1 MFFGLHLGDSL
12 RVKARRR
19 VAGGVSESF
28 QISFT
33 ERHPMTLKLCGFAV
47 SNYYNKLK
55 IQLLEKE
62 VAFEED
68 LVWVNPVDPATLT
81 RSPMGKVP
89 FLETPHGCIS
99 ESHVCAEYIEQA
111 YPHHPLM
118 PADPFAAAKVRE
130 LISYLELHIELVARQ
145 LYPQAFFGG
154 KVDEATQERVR
165 KQLVKGVAG
174 FAKLAKFSPFVAGDT
189 FTLADC
195 SAIVHLPLASIASKS
210 VLGED
215 LLAGLPVKEYGKQ
228 MAERASVQK
237 VNADRKVGSEQ
248 MAARYAQLKS

>member
-1 MFFGLHLGDSL
+1 
-12 RVKARRR
+12 
-19 VAGGVSESF
+19 
-28 QISFT
+28 
-33 ERHPMTLKLCGFAV
+33 MTLKLCGFSV

-55 IQLLEKE
+55 IQLLEKG

-68 LVWVNPVDPATLT
+68 LVWVNPIDPATLL

-89 FLETPHGCIS
+89 FLETPQGCIT
-99 ESHVCAEYIEQA
+99 ESAVCAEYIEQA
-111 YPHHPLM
+111 YPQHPLL
-118 PADPFAAAKVRE
+118 PADPMSAAKVRE
-130 LISYLELHIELVARQ
+130 LITYLELHIELVARD

-154 KVDEATQERVR
+154 KVSEGTQERVR
-165 KQLVKGVAG
+165 KQLAKGVEG
-174 FAKLAKFSPFVAGDT
+174 FTQLAKFSPYVAGDT

-195 SAIVHLPLASIASKS
+195 SAIVHLPLASLASKL

-237 VNADRKVGSEQ
+237 VNADRKEGTAL
-248 MAARYAQLKS
+248 MAARYAKLKSGG

>member
-1 MFFGLHLGDSL
+1 
-12 RVKARRR
+12 
-19 VAGGVSESF
+19 
-28 QISFT
+28 
-33 ERHPMTLKLCGFAV
+33 MTLKLCGFAV

-55 IQLLEKE
+55 IQLLEKG

-68 LVWVNPVDPATLT
+68 LVWVNPVDPATLL

-89 FLETPHGCIS
+89 FLETPEGCIT
-99 ESHVCAEYIEQA
+99 ESAVCAEYIEQA
-111 YPHHPLM
+111 YPQHPLL
-118 PADPFAAAKVRE
+118 PTDPMAAAKVRE
-130 LISYLELHIELVARQ
+130 LITYLELHIELVARE

-154 KVDEATQERVR
+154 KVSEATQERVR
-165 KQLVKGVAG
+165 KQLAKGVEG
-174 FAKLAKFSPFVAGDT
+174 FTKLAKFSPFVAGDT

-195 SAIVHLPLASIASKS
+195 SAIVHLPLASMASKL

-237 VNADRKVGSEQ
+237 VNADRKEGSAL
-248 MAARYAQLKS
+248 MAERYAKLKAGG

>member
-1 MFFGLHLGDSL
+1 
-12 RVKARRR
+12 
-19 VAGGVSESF
+19 
-28 QISFT
+28 
-33 ERHPMTLKLCGFAV
+33 MTLKLCGFSV

-55 IQLLEKE
+55 IQLLEKG

-68 LVWVNPVDPATLT
+68 LVWVNPIDPATLL

-89 FLETPHGCIS
+89 FLDTPQGCIT
-99 ESHVCAEYIEQA
+99 ESAVCAEYIEQA
-111 YPHHPLM
+111 YPQHALL
-118 PADPFAAAKVRE
+118 PADPMAAAKVRE
-130 LISYLELHIELVARQ
+130 LITYLELHIELVARE

-154 KVDEATQERVR
+154 KVSEGTQERVR
-165 KQLVKGVAG
+165 KQLAKGVEG
-174 FAKLAKFSPFVAGDT
+174 FTKLAKFSPYVAGDT

-195 SAIVHLPLASIASKS
+195 SAIVHLPLASLASKL

-237 VNADRKVGSEQ
+237 VNADRKEGTAL
-248 MAARYAQLKS
+248 MAARYAKLSSGG

>member
-1 MFFGLHLGDSL
+1 
-12 RVKARRR
+12 
-19 VAGGVSESF
+19 
-28 QISFT
+28 
-33 ERHPMTLKLCGFAV
+33 MTLKLCGFSV

-55 IQLLEKE
+55 IQLLEKG

-68 LVWVNPVDPATLT
+68 LVWVNPVDPATLL

-89 FLETPHGCIS
+89 FLETPEGCIT
-99 ESHVCAEYIEQA
+99 ESAVCAEYIEQA
-111 YPHHPLM
+111 YPQHPLL
-118 PADPFAAAKVRE
+118 PADPMAAAKVRE
-130 LISYLELHIELVARQ
+130 LITYLELHIELVARE

-154 KVDEATQERVR
+154 KVSEGTQERVR
-165 KQLVKGVAG
+165 KQLAKGVEG
-174 FAKLAKFSPFVAGDT
+174 FTKLAKFSPFVAGDT

-195 SAIVHLPLASIASKS
+195 SAIVHLPLASMASKL

-237 VNADRKVGSEQ
+237 VNADRKEGSAL
-248 MAARYAQLKS
+248 MAERYAKLKAGG